1 MSILGSGATMRQ
13 VSGLTA
19 STEYSIE
26 VAAVNSAGTG
36 VYSNAIMQLTQGII
50 SYTCTILNDLH
61 LIRSFQ
67 SFSPVEAPVLSVV
80 GSTAATTISLSWTSA
95 GSVVDSYEVMWQRDT
110 SGDCPDENHGSM
122 SIPSGFF

>member
-1 MSILGSGATMRQ
+1 MRLI
-13 VSGLTA
+13 SGLTA

-50 SYTCTILNDLH
+50 SYTILNDLH

-67 SFSPVEAPVLSVV
+67 SFPFSSSSSLVSSWVNNGHRHLPLLDQCWLS
-80 GSTAATTISLSWTSA
+80 GGQL
-95 GSVVDSYEVMWQRDT
+95 
-110 SGDCPDENHGSM
+110 
-122 SIPSGFF
+122 